1 MKKTILFFVAVLV
14 SLGLQAQTKLE
25 TMQDSASYAFGVLV
39 GKNLQRQLPEGL
51 NIDLIMTAMSAALKN
66 EDMALDQQTATQCF
80 TTFNTAAQA
89 KAEEKNKAQAQQN
102 KVAGEK
108 FLTENKK
115 RKEIMTTGSGL
126 QYEVLSKGA
135 GTASPSATDRVRVH
149 YHGTTIDGGVF
160 DSSVERGEPITF
172 GLNQVI
178 KGWTEGLQL
187 MKVGDKFKFYIPA
200 DLAYGD
206 NSPSPKIPP
215 GSMLVFEVE
224 LFDINPED

>member
-1 MKKTILFFVAVLV
+1 MKKMILFFVAVLI
-14 SLGLQAQTKLE
+14 SLGLEAQTKLE

-51 NIDLIMTAMSAALKN
+51 NVDLIMAAMTAALKN
-66 EDMALDQQTATQCF
+66 EDLALDQQTATQCF

-89 KAEEKNKAQAQQN
+89 KAEEKNKAQAEQN

-108 FLTENKK
+108 FLAENKK
-115 RKEIMTTGSGL
+115 RKEIMATASGL

-135 GTASPSATDRVRVH
+135 GTESPKATDRVRVH
-149 YHGTTIDGGVF
+149 YHGTTIDGGIF

-215 GSMLVFEVE
+215 GSVLIFEVE

>member
-1 MKKTILFFVAVLV
+1 MKKTILFLVAVMI

-51 NIDLIMTAMSAALKN
+51 NVDVVMAAMTAALKN
-66 EDMALDQQTATQCF
+66 EQLAMDQQAATQCF

-89 KAEEKNKAQAQQN
+89 KAEEKNKAQAELN
-102 KVAGEK
+102 KAAGEK
-108 FLTENKK
+108 FLAENKK
-115 RKEIMTTGSGL
+115 RKEIMTTASGL
-126 QYEVLSKGA
+126 QYEVMSKGA
-135 GTASPSATDRVRVH
+135 GTESPKATDRVRVH

-200 DLAYGD
+200 DLAYG
-206 NSPSPKIPP
+206 NGSPSPKIPP
-215 GSMLVFEVE
+215 GSVLVFEVE
-224 LFDINPED
+224 LFDINPEE

>member
-1 MKKTILFFVAVLV
+1 MKKTILFLVAVSI

-51 NIDLIMTAMSAALKN
+51 NVDVIMAAMTAALKN
-66 EDMALDQQTATQCF
+66 EDLALDQQAATQCF
-80 TTFNTAAQA
+80 TSFNTAAQA
-89 KAEEKNKAQAQQN
+89 KAEEKNKAQAEQN
-102 KVAGEK
+102 KVAGDK
-108 FLTENKK
+108 FLAENKK
-115 RKEIMTTGSGL
+115 RKEIMTTASGL
-126 QYEVLSKGA
+126 QYEVLSKGT
-135 GTASPSATDRVRVH
+135 GTESPKATDRVRVH

-215 GSMLVFEVE
+215 GSVLVFEVE
-224 LFDINPED
+224 LFDINPEE